1 MQGLSSFTF
10 TLRSPTYLSS
20 VSFNTLT
27 IMRFTLALASLAFVA
42 SANAQLALLCTA
54 GSCWNS
60 PDNATDHGCQTWA
73 GGDGGSNTCTFPEVT
88 CTACLP
94 CSTNATAG
102 GCYTSPDQAEGTGC
116 TSWAGGVDPGKPV
129 GSRERSPVTPAAPL
143 RL

>member
-1 MQGLSSFTF
+1 
-10 TLRSPTYLSS
+10 
-20 VSFNTLT
+20 
-27 IMRFTLALASLAFVA
+27 MRFTLALASLAFVA

-116 TSWAGGVDPGKPV
+116 TSWAGGVDAWETCGFE
-129 GSRERSPVTPAAPL
+129 GAITCNTCSTTSA
-143 RL
+143 